1 MNHLKLTENTARIDA
16 IFSAMSVS
24 TGLFSPDLTEDCT
37 IAALTDKDKQP
48 IPGVPYQRRFKDGTT
63 AESYG
68 DIHQFLS
75 SFEDDTNRDIYYLSN
90 DGLFVYVGRI
100 SEDNLHVYISE
111 EMSDKYEQL
120 QLTGSL

>member
-1 MNHLKLTENTARIDA
+1 MNNLKLTEQTARIDA

-24 TGLFSPDLTEDCT
+24 TGLFSEDLADDCI
-37 IAALTDKDKQP
+37 IAALTDVNKNP
-48 IPGVPYQRRFKDGTT
+48 IPGVPYQRKFKDGTYY
-63 AESYG
+63 ESYG
-68 DIHQFLS
+68 DVHQFLE
-75 SFEDDTNRDIYYLSN
+75 SFGNHPNRDIYYYSN
-90 DGLFVYVGRI
+90 DGQFVYVGRV